1 MMDYRCFRNDDPPR
15 LAEIWRTADLG
26 PGAMQPMTV
35 AHLEAGVF
43 SKPYFD
49 REGLILAL
57 DGEQAVG
64 FAHAAFAPSAD
75 RGSIDTTTGTTLL
88 AVVVPH
94 DREEEIA
101 AGLIARCEDYLR
113 RRGARTILGGG
124 SAEMTGFYLGLYGGA
139 DIPGILDSSTCMQQ
153 AFRAAGYEVADRIA
167 ILRRPLSGF
176 RPPVNRLQL
185 AIRRATTLRVIDEPS
200 RRTWWEAAT
209 TTGIALRRYELRA
222 NQEGPDGVSPL
233 LGSATLWDMQPLA
246 AAWGVPAA
254 GLMNVAIEGPRR
266 RQGLASYLVAE
277 AMHDLA
283 AEGVTLMETQVSEA
297 NAPALKLFGKLG
309 FQIADHGTVFRKAS
323 GTAAHQA

>member
-1 MMDYRCFRNDDPPR
+1 MIGYRCFRNDDPPR

-49 REGLILAL
+49 REGLLVAF
-57 DGEQAVG
+57 DDTEPVG
-64 FAHAAFAPSAD
+64 FAHAAFGPNPD
-75 RGSIDTTTGTTLL
+75 RGGIDTATGTTLL
-88 AVVVPH
+88 VVVVPH
-94 DREEEIA
+94 EREDEIA

-124 SAEMTGFYLGLYGGA
+124 SAELTGFYLGLYGGA
-139 DIPGILDSSTCMQQ
+139 DIPGILDTSAGMQR
-153 AFRAAGYEVADRIA
+153 AFQAAGYAVAERIA
-167 ILRRPLSGF
+167 VLRRSLAGF

-185 AIRRATTLRVIDEPS
+185 AIRRATSLRVIDEPL
-200 RRTWWEAAT
+200 RRSWWEAAT
-209 TTGIALRRYELRA
+209 TTGVALRRYELRS
-222 NQEGPDGVSPL
+222 NQDGNDGVPPL
-233 LGSATLWDMQPLA
+233 LGSASFWDMQPLA

-254 GLMNVAIEGPRR
+254 GLMNVTIEGPRR

-283 AEGVTLMETQVSEA
+283 AEGVTLMETQVSES
-297 NAPALKLFGKLG
+297 NGPALSLFGKLG
-309 FQIADHGTVFRKAS
+309 FQAADHGTVFRRP
-323 GTAAHQA
+323 